1 MTQHLVRSF
10 QKGLLPKCRGSLGAG
25 KCTVD
30 PSIQQLRPQPLF
42 LCFLAL
48 PLPLLWQFEHLWGG
62 AGTGFYFSGFEE
74 PASAP
79 THRHRAPSA
88 FGRRSSI
95 AFYVEIRFLLLLWGM
110 GSNIGECNFK
120 TSKKKIDPLFIC
132 AWACVAPCSSSAG
145 AGVFKIAPACAA
157 AHPKRRPIMRRP
169 PCGALCNPPPIAL
182 CIAQKIK
189 QSQDL
194 ARGTAHVP
202 PAI

>member
-48 PLPLLWQFEHLWGG
+48 PLPLLWQFEHLLGG

-120 TSKKKIDPLFIC
+120 TSKKNRPSVYLCLGVCGSVLLQRWSWSFLNCPCLCCC
-132 AWACVAPCSSSAG
+132 ASKAPPHHA
-145 AGVFKIAPACAA
+145 
-157 AHPKRRPIMRRP
+157 
-169 PCGALCNPPPIAL
+169 
-182 CIAQKIK
+182 
-189 QSQDL
+189 
-194 ARGTAHVP
+194 P
-202 PAI
+202 PAVWCSL